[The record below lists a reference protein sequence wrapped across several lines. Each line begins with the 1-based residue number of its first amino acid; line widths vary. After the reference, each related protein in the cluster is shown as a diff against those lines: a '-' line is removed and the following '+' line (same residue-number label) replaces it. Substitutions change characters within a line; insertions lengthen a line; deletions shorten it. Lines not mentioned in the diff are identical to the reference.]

1 LLSLAGPVSGPL
13 VAVRNGVAAILADL
27 GDLVIVPV
35 AWLAIGASIFG
46 AALTASSRRVADP
59 GTGDLE
65 PAGSPGVTPHR
76 SALRRVADRLP
87 QPVRDLADTAL
98 EPITSPIQ
106 STRTAIGK
114 VAVAGVVPMVLVA
127 LVLVSATLVQSAVAW
142 LARGAI
148 GPQPALAGAA
158 YAPMLSLVA
167 RGCYFVLVAAL
178 VAAAVNRIVL
188 AQRAA
193 SE

>member
-1 LLSLAGPVSGPL
+1 
-13 VAVRNGVAAILADL
+13 
-27 GDLVIVPV
+27 
-35 AWLAIGASIFG
+35 
-46 AALTASSRRVADP
+46 
-59 GTGDLE
+59 
-65 PAGSPGVTPHR
+65 
-76 SALRRVADRLP
+76 
-87 QPVRDLADTAL
+87 
-98 EPITSPIQ
+98 
-106 STRTAIGK
+106 
-114 VAVAGVVPMVLVA
+114 MVLVA